1 MPGLKKGID
10 QIKMQKGGSQSAN
23 SVSNK
28 DKDELKKFY
37 SGLFQ
42 EVKKEGQPYIKNIG
56 GAMKYI
62 DKADKDTIKNLTK
75 VMEEAKAR
83 FNRGPDGLRLKKGK
97 QKGNKMQDGG
107 TKRRTLKEAVKKL
120 EEKTTPPGKG
130 GMPRPTSKGIK
141 NNRKRM
147 DRKFRKLPGL
157 PGKMVSDK
165 DVDTV
170 RGMML
175 MKEGGKVTEFG
186 KAFAKARKKF
196 LADKGPSV
204 FTFKGKKYNV
214 QTKEDR
220 KTVVKKVSGGRKA
233 SERKGKAITKF
244 PQVRAAS
251 ERKGKAI
258 TKVDSPV
265 RRKVPM
271 VSKLP
276 QVRAASERKGKAIK
290 KVDSPVRRKV
300 PMVSKDELKKLS
312 PVKRISLPKIKATAQ
327 RASKRG
333 LTSKQAQSLGL
344 TEDKR
349 RPSNRAK
356 KRGKVREIIAKVT
369 GMSQG
374 GTFKGTF

>member
-1 MPGLKKGID
+1 MPGLKKGIE

-23 SVSNK
+23 SVSKK
-28 DKDELKKFY
+28 DRDKLKNFF
-37 SGLFQ
+37 SGF
-42 EVKKEGQPYIKNIG
+42 VKNQPYISKNG
-56 GAMKYI
+56 KAMEYL
-62 DKADKDTIKNLTK
+62 DKADKDTIKNLTR
-75 VMEEAKAR
+75 VMERAKVQ
-83 FNRGPDGLRLKKGK
+83 FNRGPDGLPLKKGK
-97 QKGNKMQDGG
+97 QKGNKMKEGG
-107 TKRRTLKEAVKKL
+107 SQSANL
-120 EEKTTPPGKG
+120 
-130 GMPRPTSKGIK
+130 
-141 NNRKRM
+141 
-147 DRKFRKLPGL
+147 
-157 PGKMVSDK
+157 VSDK
-165 DVDTV
+165 DVAKLKK
-170 RGMML
+170 MMEKMSVKSGAKPKQKL
-175 MKEGGKVTEFG
+175 PKSLPKTQGAKMISNRDVESLLKMKEGGNVSSFG
-186 KAFAKARKKF
+186 KAFAAARKKF

-271 VSKLP
+271 VSK
-276 QVRAASERKGKAIK
+276 
-290 KVDSPVRRKV
+290 
-300 PMVSKDELKKLS
+300 DELKKLS
-312 PVKRISLPKIKATAQ
+312 PVERISLPKIKATEQ
-327 RASKRG
+327 IASKRG

-369 GMSQG
+369 GMSRG

>member
-1 MPGLKKGID
+1 MPGLKKGIE
-10 QIKMQKGGSQSAN
+10 QIKMQKGGGRSAN
-23 SVSNK
+23 LVSNK
-28 DKDELKKFY
+28 DVAKLKKMMEKMSVK
-37 SGLFQ
+37 SG
-42 EVKKEGQPYIKNIG
+42 
-56 GAMKYI
+56 
-62 DKADKDTIKNLTK
+62 
-75 VMEEAKAR
+75 AK
-83 FNRGPDGLRLKKGK
+83 PK
-97 QKGNKMQDGG
+97 QKLPKSLPKTQGAKMISNRDVESL
-107 TKRRTLKEAVKKL
+107 LK
-120 EEKTTPPGKG
+120 
-130 GMPRPTSKGIK
+130 
-141 NNRKRM
+141 
-147 DRKFRKLPGL
+147 
-157 PGKMVSDK
+157 
-165 DVDTV
+165 
-170 RGMML
+170 
-175 MKEGGKVTEFG
+175 MKEGGNVSSFG
-186 KAFAKARKKF
+186 KAFAAARKKF

-312 PVKRISLPKIKATAQ
+312 PVERISLPKIKATAQ

-369 GMSQG
+369 GMSKG

>member
-1 MPGLKKGID
+1 MPGLKKGIE
-10 QIKMQKGGSQSAN
+10 QIKMQKGGGRSAN
-23 SVSNK
+23 LVSNK
-28 DKDELKKFY
+28 DVAKLKKMMEKMSVK
-37 SGLFQ
+37 SG
-42 EVKKEGQPYIKNIG
+42 
-56 GAMKYI
+56 
-62 DKADKDTIKNLTK
+62 
-75 VMEEAKAR
+75 AK
-83 FNRGPDGLRLKKGK
+83 PK
-97 QKGNKMQDGG
+97 QKLPKSLPKTQGAKMISNRDVESL
-107 TKRRTLKEAVKKL
+107 LK
-120 EEKTTPPGKG
+120 
-130 GMPRPTSKGIK
+130 
-141 NNRKRM
+141 
-147 DRKFRKLPGL
+147 
-157 PGKMVSDK
+157 
-165 DVDTV
+165 
-170 RGMML
+170 
-175 MKEGGKVTEFG
+175 MKEGGNVSSFG
-186 KAFAKARKKF
+186 KAFAAARKKF

-312 PVKRISLPKIKATAQ
+312 PVERISLPKIKATAQ

>member
-1 MPGLKKGID
+1 MPGLKKGIE

-23 SVSNK
+23 SVSN
-28 DKDELKKFY
+28 
-37 SGLFQ
+37 
-42 EVKKEGQPYIKNIG
+42 
-56 GAMKYI
+56 KYI

-75 VMEEAKAR
+75 VMEEAKVR
-83 FNRGPDGLRLKKGK
+83 FNRGPDGLRFKKGK
-97 QKGNKMQDGG
+97 QKGNKMKEGG
-107 TKRRTLKEAVKKL
+107 SQSANLVSNKDVAKLKKMMEKMSVKSGAKP
-120 EEKTTPPGKG
+120 KQ
-130 GMPRPTSKGIK
+130 
-141 NNRKRM
+141 
-147 DRKFRKLPGL
+147 KLPKSL
-157 PGKMVSDK
+157 PKSQGAKMISNR
-165 DVDTV
+165 DVES
-170 RGMML
+170 L
-175 MKEGGKVTEFG
+175 LKMKEGGNVSSFG
-186 KAFAKARKKF
+186 KAFAAARKKF

-271 VSKLP
+271 VSK
-276 QVRAASERKGKAIK
+276 VE
-290 KVDSPVRRKV
+290 SPVRRKV
-300 PMVSKDELKKLS
+300 PMVSKVDS
-312 PVKRISLPKIKATAQ
+312 PVKRISLPKIKAAEKV
-327 RASKRG
+327 ASKRG

-349 RPSNRAK
+349 RSSNRTK

-369 GMSQG
+369 GMSKG

>member
-271 VSKLP
+271 VSK
-276 QVRAASERKGKAIK
+276 
-290 KVDSPVRRKV
+290 
-300 PMVSKDELKKLS
+300 DELKKLS

>member
-1 MPGLKKGID
+1 MPGLKKGIE

-28 DKDELKKFY
+28 DRDKLKKFY

-42 EVKKEGQPYIKNIG
+42 EVKKGDQPYIKNIG

-97 QKGNKMQDGG
+97 QKGNKMKEGG
-107 TKRRTLKEAVKKL
+107 SQSANL
-120 EEKTTPPGKG
+120 
-130 GMPRPTSKGIK
+130 
-141 NNRKRM
+141 
-147 DRKFRKLPGL
+147 
-157 PGKMVSDK
+157 VSDK
-165 DVDTV
+165 DVAKLKK
-170 RGMML
+170 MMEKMSVKSGAKPKQKL
-175 MKEGGKVTEFG
+175 PKSLPKTQGAKMISNRDVESLLKMKEGGNVSSFG
-186 KAFAKARKKF
+186 KAFAAARKKF

-233 SERKGKAITKF
+233 SERKGKAITK
-244 PQVRAAS
+244 
-251 ERKGKAI
+251 
-258 TKVDSPV
+258 
-265 RRKVPM
+265 
-271 VSKLP
+271 
-276 QVRAASERKGKAIK
+276 
-290 KVDSPVRRKV
+290 VDSPVRRKV

-312 PVKRISLPKIKATAQ
+312 PVERISLPKIKATAQ

-349 RPSNRAK
+349 RPGNRAK